1 MWKIIKPARENH
13 YSKHKSLMWGYI
25 DVVWRGAWIM
35 GTFTDLLWMRGG
47 LHQNK
52 IPEKVSG
59 YWPVVSI
66 ARVSP
71 MSHERGNVHFT
82 APSSPICPILGPD
95 CVRVPELRFAPSLLW
110 SSWGSTDWRQRSETG
125 VTQGTSSAS
134 ALSGQVITIS
144 VRMFYPEISPAMK
157 WHQLHNQRL
166 YSNFVFP
173 NCAKF
178 QEEDPD
184 FGEFLFGW
192 RDFLQADF
200 YI

>member
-1 MWKIIKPARENH
+1 
-13 YSKHKSLMWGYI
+13 
-25 DVVWRGAWIM
+25 M

>member
-1 MWKIIKPARENH
+1 
-13 YSKHKSLMWGYI
+13 MWGYI

-59 YWPVVSI
+59 CWPVVTI

-82 APSSPICPILGPD
+82 APPPLAHLPHIGSWL
-95 CVRVPELRFAPSLLW
+95 RVPGSDLLPVC
-110 SSWGSTDWRQRSETG
+110 SDRPEGAQTGDRDQRRVWPRG
-125 VTQGTSSAS
+125 HP
-134 ALSGQVITIS
+134 GQVITIS
-144 VRMFYPEISPAMK
+144 RTVRMFYPEISPAMK